1 MELAAEIKAQH
12 PGKQVTLIHPSN
24 ELVSQSTTEKFQ
36 DKLWK
41 ILTDMNIDLVLGIIS
56 SSTLILAADLVN
68 VFVLDCIGLLTL
80 LLILVNVSHKKI
92 KKSSEIVRK
101 MR

>member
-41 ILTDMNIDLVLGIIS
+41 ILTDMNIDLVLGIII
-56 SSTLILAADLVN
+56 SSTLILAADLIN
-68 VFVLDCIGLLTL
+68 FFVVDCIGLLTL
-80 LLILVNVSHKKI
+80 LFILVHVSHRKI
-92 KKSSEIVRK
+92 
-101 MR
+101 